1 VKPVASGSPRKLTLA
16 SVLLVG
22 LLGPVTEGMFGASG
36 LTVQAVDPEAVLP
49 AASLAV
55 TTTVWAA

>member
-1 VKPVASGSPRKLTLA
+1 
-16 SVLLVG
+16 
-22 LLGPVTEGMFGASG
+22 MFGASG